1 MDLDATAVDEQSI
14 RRIIGPCERTEDA
27 FPDAAFGPA
36 DEAVVECLLR
46 SIDICAIRPA
56 ATTAQRMDDPAQDP
70 AVIHARLASHIC
82 RQKRLYPLPLR
93 VGKPKEI
100 RHATASSL
108 RRVNHVAVRKE
119 THLLGPDPSRLAL
132 TIAPSF
138 GAAIALRMFGGV
150 ASAALI
156 PTAFALVS
164 DIVPAH
170 RQSAAMGVV
179 MIGMTFGIVAGPV
192 FAGILTDAFDWRA
205 PFHVTATGYLVA
217 FIIAQRVIP
226 SQLSR
231 RPAKKPKRLAW
242 IVRGSIT
249 RPLFAKGL
257 WNGTAVAG
265 FLLAGEVLRLRHGL
279 SVGAVG
285 VSVSAFGLGLA
296 IGNLG
301 IGPVSRLCRKDDVTL
316 VVALA
321 LLILAVSTFM
331 LAPLPLTGGLVCL
344 VIWGFALG
352 LAAPASTSMLATRSD
367 ADKGQVLAV
376 SESLNNLAILVV
388 LPIAATQL
396 EVAGTAS
403 AMIVLGISLAASL
416 ALTMVDRRFL
426 RLQGS

>member
-1 MDLDATAVDEQSI
+1 MPSRILLHILALAVFFVGATEFMLSAMLAPLAQAFDITPAHASWLVSSYALSYAIAAPIFGFLSDRMDRRRLLLVSLVLFAVD
-14 RRIIGPCERTEDA
+14 G
-27 FPDAAFGPA
+27 
-36 DEAVVECLLR
+36 
-46 SIDICAIRPA
+46 
-56 ATTAQRMDDPAQDP
+56 
-70 AVIHARLASHIC
+70 
-82 RQKRLYPLPLR
+82 
-93 VGKPKEI
+93 
-100 RHATASSL
+100 
-108 RRVNHVAVRKE
+108 
-119 THLLGPDPSRLAL
+119 LAL

-138 GAAIALRMFGGV
+138 GAAIALRMFGGL

-170 RQSAAMGVV
+170 RQSAAMGAV

-192 FAGILTDAFDWRA
+192 FAGILTDAFDWRT
-205 PFHVTATGYLVA
+205 PFHVTATGCLVT

-226 SQLSR
+226 SQPSR
-231 RPAKKPKRLAW
+231 RPAKKPKRLFAW

-249 RPLFAKGL
+249 RPLLAKGL

-331 LAPLPLTGGLVCL
+331 LAPLPLAGGLVCL

-376 SESLNNLAILVV
+376 SESLNNLAILAV

-403 AMIVLGISLAASL
+403 AMIVLGVSLAASL

>member
-1 MDLDATAVDEQSI
+1 MHILALAVFFVGATEFMLSAMLAPLAQAFDITPAHASWLVSSYALSYAIAAPIFGFLSDRMDRRRLLLVSLVLFAVD
-14 RRIIGPCERTEDA
+14 G
-27 FPDAAFGPA
+27 
-36 DEAVVECLLR
+36 
-46 SIDICAIRPA
+46 
-56 ATTAQRMDDPAQDP
+56 
-70 AVIHARLASHIC
+70 
-82 RQKRLYPLPLR
+82 
-93 VGKPKEI
+93 
-100 RHATASSL
+100 
-108 RRVNHVAVRKE
+108 
-119 THLLGPDPSRLAL
+119 LAL

-138 GAAIALRMFGGV
+138 GAAIALRMFGGL

-170 RQSAAMGVV
+170 RQSAAMGAV

-192 FAGILTDAFDWRA
+192 FAGILTDAFDWRT
-205 PFHVTATGYLVA
+205 PFHVTATGCLVT

-226 SQLSR
+226 SQPSR
-231 RPAKKPKRLAW
+231 RPAKKPKRLFAW

-249 RPLFAKGL
+249 RPLLAKGL

-331 LAPLPLTGGLVCL
+331 LAPLPLAGGLVCL

-367 ADKGQVLAV
+367 SDKGQVLAV
-376 SESLNNLAILVV
+376 SESLNNLAILAV

-403 AMIVLGISLAASL
+403 AMIVLGVSLAASL

>member
-1 MDLDATAVDEQSI
+1 MPSRILLHILALAVFFVGATEFMLSAMLAPLAQAFDITPAHASWLVSSYALSYAIAAPIFGFLSDRMDRRRLLLVSLVLFAVD
-14 RRIIGPCERTEDA
+14 G
-27 FPDAAFGPA
+27 
-36 DEAVVECLLR
+36 
-46 SIDICAIRPA
+46 
-56 ATTAQRMDDPAQDP
+56 
-70 AVIHARLASHIC
+70 
-82 RQKRLYPLPLR
+82 
-93 VGKPKEI
+93 
-100 RHATASSL
+100 
-108 RRVNHVAVRKE
+108 
-119 THLLGPDPSRLAL
+119 LAL

-138 GAAIALRMFGGV
+138 GAAIALRVFGGV

-164 DIVPAH
+164 DIVPAR

-205 PFHVTATGYLVA
+205 PFHVTATGCLVA

-226 SQLSR
+226 SQPSR

>member
-1 MDLDATAVDEQSI
+1 MPSRILLHILALAVFFVGATEFMLSAMLAPLAQAFDITPANASWLVSSYALSYAIAAPIFGFLSDRMDRRRLLLVSLVLFAVD
-14 RRIIGPCERTEDA
+14 G
-27 FPDAAFGPA
+27 
-36 DEAVVECLLR
+36 
-46 SIDICAIRPA
+46 
-56 ATTAQRMDDPAQDP
+56 
-70 AVIHARLASHIC
+70 
-82 RQKRLYPLPLR
+82 
-93 VGKPKEI
+93 
-100 RHATASSL
+100 
-108 RRVNHVAVRKE
+108 
-119 THLLGPDPSRLAL
+119 LAL

-205 PFHVTATGYLVA
+205 PFHVTATGCLVA

>member
-1 MDLDATAVDEQSI
+1 MPSRILLHILALAVFFVGATEFMLSAMLAPLAQAFDITPAHASWLVSSYALSYAIAAPIFGFLSDRMDRRRLLLVSLVLFAVD
-14 RRIIGPCERTEDA
+14 G
-27 FPDAAFGPA
+27 
-36 DEAVVECLLR
+36 
-46 SIDICAIRPA
+46 
-56 ATTAQRMDDPAQDP
+56 
-70 AVIHARLASHIC
+70 
-82 RQKRLYPLPLR
+82 
-93 VGKPKEI
+93 
-100 RHATASSL
+100 
-108 RRVNHVAVRKE
+108 
-119 THLLGPDPSRLAL
+119 LAL

-170 RQSAAMGVV
+170 RQSAAMGAV

-205 PFHVTATGYLVA
+205 PFHVTATGCLVA

-226 SQLSR
+226 SQPSR
-231 RPAKKPKRLAW
+231 RPAKKPKRLFAW

-249 RPLFAKGL
+249 RPLLAKGL

-331 LAPLPLTGGLVCL
+331 LAPLPLAGGLVCL

-376 SESLNNLAILVV
+376 SESLNNLAILAV

-403 AMIVLGISLAASL
+403 AMIVLGVSLAASL

>member
-1 MDLDATAVDEQSI
+1 MPSRILLHILALAVFFVGATEFMLSAMLAPLAQAFDITPAHASWLVSSYALSYAIAAPIFGFLSDRMDRRRLLLVSLVLFAVD
-14 RRIIGPCERTEDA
+14 G
-27 FPDAAFGPA
+27 
-36 DEAVVECLLR
+36 
-46 SIDICAIRPA
+46 
-56 ATTAQRMDDPAQDP
+56 
-70 AVIHARLASHIC
+70 
-82 RQKRLYPLPLR
+82 
-93 VGKPKEI
+93 
-100 RHATASSL
+100 
-108 RRVNHVAVRKE
+108 
-119 THLLGPDPSRLAL
+119 LAL

-138 GAAIALRMFGGV
+138 GAAIALRMFGGL

-170 RQSAAMGVV
+170 RQSAAMGAV

-205 PFHVTATGYLVA
+205 PFHVTATGCLVT

-226 SQLSR
+226 SQPSR
-231 RPAKKPKRLAW
+231 RPAKKPKRLFAW

-249 RPLFAKGL
+249 RPLLAKGL

-331 LAPLPLTGGLVCL
+331 LAPLPLAGGLVCL

-376 SESLNNLAILVV
+376 SESLNNLAILAV

-403 AMIVLGISLAASL
+403 AMIVLGVSLAASL

>member
-1 MDLDATAVDEQSI
+1 MPSRILLHILALAVFFVGATEFMLSAMLAPLAQ
-14 RRIIGPCERTEDA
+14 A
-27 FPDAAFGPA
+27 FDITPAHASWLVSSYALSYAIAAPIFGFLS
-36 DEAVVECLLR
+36 D
-46 SIDICAIRPA
+46 
-56 ATTAQRMDDPAQDP
+56 RMDRR
-70 AVIHARLASHIC
+70 RL
-82 RQKRLYPLPLR
+82 LL
-93 VGKPKEI
+93 V
-100 RHATASSL
+100 SL
-108 RRVNHVAVRKE
+108 VLFAAD
-119 THLLGPDPSRLAL
+119 GLAL

-138 GAAIALRMFGGV
+138 GAAIALRMFGGL

-170 RQSAAMGVV
+170 RQSAAMGAV

-192 FAGILTDAFDWRA
+192 FAGILTDAFDWRT
-205 PFHVTATGYLVA
+205 PFHVTATGCLVT

-226 SQLSR
+226 SQPSR
-231 RPAKKPKRLAW
+231 RPAKKPKRLFAW

-249 RPLFAKGL
+249 RPLLAKGL

-331 LAPLPLTGGLVCL
+331 LAPLPLAGGLVCL

-376 SESLNNLAILVV
+376 SESLNNLAILAV

-403 AMIVLGISLAASL
+403 AMIVLGVSLAASL

>member
-1 MDLDATAVDEQSI
+1 
-14 RRIIGPCERTEDA
+14 
-27 FPDAAFGPA
+27 
-36 DEAVVECLLR
+36 
-46 SIDICAIRPA
+46 
-56 ATTAQRMDDPAQDP
+56 
-70 AVIHARLASHIC
+70 
-82 RQKRLYPLPLR
+82 
-93 VGKPKEI
+93 
-100 RHATASSL
+100 
-108 RRVNHVAVRKE
+108 
-119 THLLGPDPSRLAL
+119 
-132 TIAPSF
+132 
-138 GAAIALRMFGGV
+138 
-150 ASAALI
+150 
-156 PTAFALVS
+156 
-164 DIVPAH
+164 
-170 RQSAAMGVV
+170 

-205 PFHVTATGYLVA
+205 PFHVTATGCLVA

-226 SQLSR
+226 SQPSR

-249 RPLFAKGL
+249 RPLLAKGL

-331 LAPLPLTGGLVCL
+331 LAPLPLAGGLVCL

-376 SESLNNLAILVV
+376 SESLNNLAILAV

-403 AMIVLGISLAASL
+403 AMIVLGVSLAASL